1 MLDRLNCMGDRVWRP
16 KALWGLDLMTHTPIS
31 TDDVFAGLSKQVVFE
46 LEKQYGNT
54 DLIRALDYARMA
66 GPFKVVSPW
75 ELEDPKGVR
84 RINASGYAATPFGD
98 HYPPLMDFVRRYLDE
113 GEAMGLPQQSLSG
126 WRAALETNLVQLI
139 SEFAPS
145 HADSKVFF
153 SNSGSEAIEAA
164 IKFARAWRPAGTC
177 FINFQ
182 RAFHGKTT
190 GALSLTANQ
199 EAQKPFRPLAFET
212 LTPPFGDLEAFEATV
227 RSKGADNIIAVVL
240 EPIQGEAGVIVPSR
254 DFLMGVDRYAKESG
268 IPVIVDEIQA
278 GLGRSGYWV
287 PSIEWGGMDPDI
299 ITFAKPLGGGMV
311 PIGAT
316 VVRNAMFGKM
326 LGGLDCKIHSNTF
339 GGNSLAM
346 AIGLKSLEILREEN
360 LVARSRRLGEQGL
373 ERLQAIAEGH
383 PDLIANVRGFGMW
396 FAIELH
402 PVVPPR
408 MTFGQDELIGEFTT
422 FLGMMMLHKG
432 GVHVNLAFNAH
443 RTVRLT
449 PALTMPEELYDVMF
463 DKINAAADKMKS
475 ARAMLVK
482 TPPKSMLDLTRIA
495 LGL

>member
-1 MLDRLNCMGDRVWRP
+1 
-16 KALWGLDLMTHTPIS
+16 MTHSPIS
-31 TDDVFAGLSKQVVFE
+31 SDDVFSGLTKQIVFDM
-46 LEKQYGNT
+46 EKQYGNT
-54 DLIRALDYARMA
+54 DLIRALEYAHMA
-66 GPFKVVSPW
+66 GPFKVTSPW

-98 HYPPLMDFVRRYLDE
+98 RYPPLMNFVRRYLDE
-113 GEAMGLPQQSLSG
+113 GEAMGLPQQALSD
-126 WRAALETNLVQLI
+126 WRAALESNLVRLVAQ
-139 SEFAPS
+139 FASS

-164 IKFARAWRPAGTC
+164 IKFAKASRPNGSC

-190 GALSLTANQ
+190 GALSLTANEESQ
-199 EAQKPFRPLAFET
+199 RLFRPLAYESVT
-212 LTPPFGDLEAFEATV
+212 LPFGDLKAYEETI
-227 RSKGADNIIAVVL
+227 RRKGTDKIIAIIL
-240 EPIQGEAGVIVPSR
+240 EPIQGEAGVIIPPR
-254 DFLMGVDRYAKESG
+254 DFLAGVDRYAKEHG
-268 IPVIVDEIQA
+268 IPVIADEIQA

-316 VVRNAMFGKM
+316 VVRNAIFSKM

-346 AIGLKSLEILREEN
+346 AIGLKSLEILREEK
-360 LVARSRRLGEQGL
+360 LVERSRQLGVKGLDRLKQL
-373 ERLQAIAEGH
+373 AEGH

-396 FAIELH
+396 FAIEFQ
-402 PVVPPR
+402 PVIPSS
-408 MTFGQDELIGEFTT
+408 MAFGKDDLIGEFTT
-422 FLGMMMLHKG
+422 FLGMMMLHEG
-432 GVHVNLAFNAH
+432 GVHANLSLNAH

-449 PALTMPEELYDVMF
+449 PPLTIPEEMF
-463 DKINAAADKMKS
+463 DDMFGRIDAAANKMKS

-482 TPPKSMLDLTRIA
+482 SSPKSMLDLTRIA
-495 LGL
+495 LGF

>member
-1 MLDRLNCMGDRVWRP
+1 
-16 KALWGLDLMTHTPIS
+16 MTHTPIS
-31 TDDVFAGLSKQVVFE
+31 TDDVFAGLSKQIVFE
-46 LEKQYGNT
+46 LEKQHGNT

-98 HYPPLMDFVRRYLDE
+98 HYPPLMDFVRRYLGE
-113 GEAMGLPQQSLSG
+113 GEAMGLPQQSLSD
-126 WRAALETNLVQLI
+126 WRAALETNLVRLVAQ
-139 SEFAPS
+139 FAPS
-145 HADSKVFF
+145 HMDSKVFF

-164 IKFARAWRPAGTC
+164 IKFAKASRPGGSC

-182 RAFHGKTT
+182 RAFHGKTI
-190 GALSLTANQ
+190 GALSLTAN
-199 EAQKPFRPLAFET
+199 EVAQKPFRPLVFET
-212 LTPPFGDLEAFEATV
+212 LTPPFGDLETFEQTI

-240 EPIQGEAGVIVPSR
+240 EPIQGEAGVIVPPR
-254 DFLMGVDRYAKESG
+254 DFLVGVDRYAKEHG
-268 IPVIVDEIQA
+268 IPVIADEIQA

-316 VVRNAMFGKM
+316 VVRKAIFGKM

-360 LVARSRRLGEQGL
+360 LVERSRRLGEPGL
-373 ERLQAIAEGH
+373 ARLQRIAKDH

-396 FAIELH
+396 YAIEFH
-402 PVVPPR
+402 PVIPHSR
-408 MTFGQDELIGEFTT
+408 AFGQDDLIGEFTT
-422 FLGMMMLHKG
+422 FLGMMMLYQG
-432 GVHVNLAFNAH
+432 GVHGNLALNAY

-449 PALTMPEELYDVMF
+449 PALNMPDGLYDDMF
-463 DKINAAADKMKS
+463 DKINAAADRMKS

>member
-1 MLDRLNCMGDRVWRP
+1 M
-16 KALWGLDLMTHTPIS
+16 AYTPIGC
-31 TDDVFAGLSKQVVFE
+31 DDVFAGLSKQIVFD

-54 DLIRALDYARMA
+54 DLIRALEYAHMA
-66 GPFKVVSPW
+66 GPFKVTSPW
-75 ELEDPKGVR
+75 ELDDPKGVR

-98 HYPPLMDFVRRYLDE
+98 CYPPLMKFVRRYLDE
-113 GEAMGLPQQSLSG
+113 GQTMGLPQQSISA
-126 WRAALETNLVQLI
+126 WRAALETNLVRLVAQ
-139 SEFAPS
+139 FAPS
-145 HADSKVFF
+145 HANSKVFF

-164 IKFARAWRPAGTC
+164 IKFAKAWRPNGTY

-190 GALSLTANQ
+190 GALSLTAN
-199 EAQKPFRPLAFET
+199 EDAQKPFRPLAFET
-212 LTPPFGDLEAFEATV
+212 LTPPFGDLGAFEQTI
-227 RSKGADNIIAVVL
+227 RSKGEDNIIAVVL
-240 EPIQGEAGVIVPSR
+240 EPIQGEAGVIVPPR
-254 DFLMGVDRYAKESG
+254 DFLAGIDRLAKQYG

-311 PIGAT
+311 PVGAT
-316 VVRNAMFGKM
+316 VVRDAMFSKM

-346 AIGLKSLEILREEN
+346 AIGLKSLEILREEK
-360 LVARSRRLGEQGL
+360 LVERSGQLGVKGLDRLKQ
-373 ERLQAIAEGH
+373 IAETH
-383 PDLIANVRGFGMW
+383 PDLIAKVRGFGMW
-396 FAIELH
+396 FAIEFH
-402 PVVPPR
+402 PVIPSS
-408 MTFGQDELIGEFTT
+408 MAFGKEDLIGEFTT

-432 GVHVNLAFNAH
+432 GVHANMSLNAH

-449 PALTMPEELYDVMF
+449 PPLTVPEEMF
-463 DKINAAADKMKS
+463 DVLFDRIDAAADKIKS
-475 ARAMLVK
+475 ARAMLMK

-495 LGL
+495 LGR

>member
-1 MLDRLNCMGDRVWRP
+1 MAY
-16 KALWGLDLMTHTPIS
+16 KPIGC
-31 TDDVFAGLSKQVVFE
+31 DDVFAGLSKQIVFD

-54 DLIRALDYARMA
+54 DLIRALEYAHMA

-75 ELEDPKGVR
+75 ELEDPNRAR

-98 HYPPLMDFVRRYLDE
+98 RYPPLMNFVRRYLEE

-126 WRAALETNLVQLI
+126 WRAALETNLVRLI
-139 SEFAPS
+139 STYAPS

-164 IKFARAWRPAGTC
+164 IKFARAWRPDGSY

-182 RAFHGKTT
+182 RAFHGKTI
-190 GALSLTANQ
+190 GALSLTAN
-199 EAQKPFRPLAFET
+199 EDAQKPFRPLAFET
-212 LTPPFGDLEAFEATV
+212 LTPPFGDLGAFEQTI
-227 RSKGADNIIAVVL
+227 RNKGADNIIAVVL
-240 EPIQGEAGVIVPSR
+240 EPIQGEAGVIVPPR
-254 DFLMGVDRYAKESG
+254 DFLAGIDKLAKQYG

-278 GLGRSGYWV
+278 GLGRSGYWL

-316 VVRNAMFGKM
+316 VVRNAIFSKM

-346 AIGLKSLEILREEN
+346 AIGLKSLEILREEK
-360 LVARSRRLGEQGL
+360 LVERSHQLGVKGLDRLKQL
-373 ERLQAIAEGH
+373 AEGH
-383 PDLIANVRGFGMW
+383 PDLIVKVRGFGMW
-396 FAIELH
+396 FAIEFH
-402 PVVPPR
+402 PVIPSS
-408 MTFGQDELIGEFTT
+408 MAFGKEDLIGEFTT

-432 GVHVNLAFNAH
+432 GVHANLSLNAH

-449 PALTMPEELYDVMF
+449 PPLTVPEEMF
-463 DKINAAADKMKS
+463 DDMFDRIDAAAGKMKS
-475 ARAMLVK
+475 ARAMLIK

>member
-1 MLDRLNCMGDRVWRP
+1 
-16 KALWGLDLMTHTPIS
+16 MTHTPIS
-31 TDDVFAGLSKQVVFE
+31 TEDVFAGLTKQIVFD

-54 DLIRALDYARMA
+54 DLIRALDYARIA

-75 ELEDPKGVR
+75 ELEDAEGVR

-98 HYPPLMDFVRRYLDE
+98 HYPPLMNFVHRYLDE
-113 GEAMGLPQQSLSG
+113 GEAMGLPQQSLSC
-126 WRAALETNLVQLI
+126 WRAALETELVGLVA
-139 SEFAPS
+139 EFAPS

-164 IKFARAWRPAGTC
+164 IKFARASRPHGTC
-177 FINFQ
+177 FINFT

-190 GALSLTANQ
+190 GALSLTANEQ
-199 EAQKPFRPLAFET
+199 AQTPFRPLAFET
-212 LTPPFGDLEAFEATV
+212 QTPPFGDLETFEETI
-227 RSKGADNIIAVVL
+227 RRKGADNIIAVVL
-240 EPIQGEAGVIVPSR
+240 EPIQGEAGVIVPPPG
-254 DFLMGVDRYAKESG
+254 FLAGVDRLTKRYG
-268 IPVIVDEIQA
+268 IPLIIDEIQA

-287 PSIEWGGMDPDI
+287 PGIEWGGMDPDI

-316 VVRNAMFGKM
+316 VVRKAMFDKM

-346 AIGLKSLEILREEN
+346 AIGLKSLEILREEK
-360 LVARSRRLGEQGL
+360 LVERSRRLGEKGL
-373 ERLQAIAEGH
+373 ERLQVIAEGH
-383 PDLIANVRGFGMW
+383 PDLIANVRGLGMW
-396 FAIELH
+396 FAIEFH

-408 MTFGQDELIGEFTT
+408 MAFGQDDLIGEFTT

-432 GVHVNLAFNAH
+432 GVHVNLAFNAY

-449 PALTMPEELYDVMF
+449 PPLTMPAELYDAMF
-463 DKINAAADKMKS
+463 DKIDAAADRMKS

>member
-1 MLDRLNCMGDRVWRP
+1 
-16 KALWGLDLMTHTPIS
+16 MTHTPVS
-31 TDDVFAGLSKQVVFE
+31 TEDVFAGLSKQIVFD

-54 DLIRALDYARMA
+54 DLIRALDYAHMA

-75 ELEDPKGVR
+75 ELEDSKGVR

-98 HYPPLMDFVRRYLDE
+98 HYPPLMNFVRRYFEED
-113 GEAMGLPQQSLSG
+113 EAMGMPQQSLSG
-126 WRAALETNLVQLI
+126 WRAALESSLVRLVAQ
-139 SEFAPS
+139 FAPS

-164 IKFARAWRPAGTC
+164 IKFARASRPEGTC
-177 FINFQ
+177 FINFT

-190 GALSLTANQ
+190 GALSLTAN
-199 EAQKPFRPLAFET
+199 EDAQKPFRPLAYET
-212 LTPPFGDLEAFEATV
+212 LTPPFGDLGAFEQSID
-227 RSKGADNIIAVVL
+227 RKGADKIIAIIL
-240 EPIQGEAGVIVPSR
+240 EPIQGEAGVIVPPR
-254 DFLMGVDRYAKESG
+254 DFLAGVDRYAKEHG
-268 IPVIVDEIQA
+268 IPVIADEIQA

-299 ITFAKPLGGGMV
+299 ITFAKPLGGGIV

-316 VVRNAMFGKM
+316 VVRNAIFGKM

-360 LVARSRRLGEQGL
+360 LAERSRRLGEQGL
-373 ERLQAIAEGH
+373 ERLQRIAEKH

-396 FAIELH
+396 FAIEFH

-408 MTFGQDELIGEFTT
+408 VAFGQDDLIGEFTT

-432 GVHVNLAFNAH
+432 GVHVNLAFNAY

-449 PALTMPEELYDVMF
+449 PPLTMPAELYDAMF
-463 DKINAAADKMKS
+463 DKIDAAADRMKS
-475 ARAMLVK
+475 ARAMLIK